1 MARYDLSEVE
11 WSIIEPLLPPAP
23 PGKQRVDDRRVLNG
37 IFWVLRTGSP
47 WRDLPARYGPSTTV
61 YNRFNRWAKRGVWLA
76 VFEALARE
84 EPAALQLDDR
94 AQAQRLDHGE
104 TEDQGDK
111 SHEQQPDAPVAAPP
125 AVMQFMFDTHG
136 HVSLCPDQPRQDL
149 PGTAPGT

>member
-61 YNRFNRWAKRGVWLA
+61 YNRYNRWSQKGIWQYMFAELTAAFAGTPEQVSIDSTHVKAHRSAAGGKGGLLLRRLA
-76 VFEALARE
+76 SPKNV
-84 EPAALQLDDR
+84 
-94 AQAQRLDHGE
+94 E
-104 TEDQGDK
+104 T
-111 SHEQQPDAPVAAPP
+111 
-125 AVMQFMFDTHG
+125 
-136 HVSLCPDQPRQDL
+136 PRST
-149 PGTAPGT
+149 P